1 MPELA
6 DLIYSVG
13 TVSVSAGGMT
23 VTGVGTG
30 WSSADIQIMDTLE
43 LGGAHCFVA
52 AVGSDTQI
60 TLLQP
65 WPGEAVAAAGYAIV
79 RGSPLRW
86 EGAAAGQ
93 NVVDLIARARLIQSG
108 VTTTAVAAAMG
119 NAPPGAPIT
128 GDTYLVGTAPTGA
141 WAGHAGQLATWT
153 GTDWSFRVAGQG
165 WRVYSRATGAEYV
178 RSASAWVLSGVDSRQ
193 PLDATLTG
201 LAAVST
207 AADQMIYAT
216 GTDAFATAATS
227 AYGRSLLAPAD
238 AESAQILLNLSR
250 VRSQLTTIADD
261 TALQIDLGAG
271 VIGWGVVA
279 PQFSSGAAAL
289 FAFRATSG
297 GYYVR
302 LLASVGTIAVS
313 SVPLTGTTGAD
324 GGVTLSVTSA
334 TFWVENRTGGSQP
347 YLISLFRN
355 T

>member
-1 MPELA
+1 MPVLS
-6 DLIYSVG
+6 SVYYYNFG
-13 TVSVSAGGMT
+13 TASVTAGSAA
-23 VTGVGTG
+23 VTGSGTLWG
-30 WSSADIQIMDTLE
+30 STVKPGDTLE
-43 LGGAHCFVA
+43 LGGRQARILEVVSNTSLTLMLPWSGSTASGASYVIMLDAPPRTEGGYVA
-52 AVGSDTQI
+52 ESART
-60 TLLQP
+60 
-65 WPGEAVAAAGYAIV
+65 
-79 RGSPLRW
+79 
-86 EGAAAGQ
+86 
-93 NVVDLIARARLIQSG
+93 LIAASQIYAAG
-108 VTTTAVAAAMG
+108 VTTYRVLGAGT
-119 NAPPGAPIT
+119 NTPPASPIT
-128 GDTYLVGTAPTGA
+128 GDTYVVGTAPTGA
-141 WAGHAGQLATWT
+141 WVGYVGYLMTWS
-153 GTDWSFRVAGQG
+153 GTAWAPTAPVQG
-165 WRVYSRATGAEYV
+165 MRAYV
-178 RSASAWVLSGVDSRQ
+178 LSTSQTYERGASAWTLSDVSSRQ

-216 GTDAFATAATS
+216 GTDAFATAPTS

-261 TALQIDLGAG
+261 TALQIALGAG
-271 VIGWGVVA
+271 VIGWGVA
-279 PQFSSGAAAL
+279 ASQFSSGAAAL

-334 TFWVENRTGGSQP
+334 TFWIENRTGGSQP